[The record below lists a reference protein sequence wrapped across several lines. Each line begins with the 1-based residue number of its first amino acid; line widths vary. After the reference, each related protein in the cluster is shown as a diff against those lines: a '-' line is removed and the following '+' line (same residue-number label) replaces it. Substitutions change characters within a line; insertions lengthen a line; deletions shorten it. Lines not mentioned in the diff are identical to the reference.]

1 MKISLK
7 KRKLKSGKYSLFI
20 EYYKGSKT
28 NEKGKQVHNREQEY
42 LKLYLFCN
50 PKNAGERIKNEETL
64 KMAENILAIRKAEYA
79 QGKYGIKNKYLEKR
93 PFLDFFK
100 ELVLE
105 KQETTGAKNYGTW
118 CSVLK
123 HLKTFVS
130 PSLTFEEVDEE
141 FAKEIRRYFEN
152 AKGLQN
158 VTLSQNTKHSYFN
171 KIKASLNR
179 AYEDGY
185 TSENLSKKINS
196 FKQSESQ
203 REYLTLEEVQ
213 RLSKMPCKFDVLKR
227 AFLFSCLTGLR
238 WTDVSHLTWAK
249 VRDEKDCCRINFRQ
263 QKTLGTEYLYIS
275 DEARELMGERQGALE
290 KVFVDLKY
298 GSHYNMAL
306 LEWCHRAEI
315 YKHITFHS
323 ARHTNAVLMLAN
335 GVDIYTVSKRLG
347 HRELRTTEIYAKI
360 IDEKMKQ
367 AANVIPKIN
376 I

>member
-1 MKISLK
+1 MKITLK
-7 KRKLKSGKYSLFI
+7 ERKLRTNRKSLFI
-20 EYYKGSKT
+20 EFYKGSKID
-28 NEKGKQVHNREQEY
+28 NEGKRRHIRERENLQ
-42 LKLYLFCN
+42 LYLITN
-50 PKNAGERIKNEETL
+50 PRTAKEKKKNKETL
-64 KMAENILAIRKAEYA
+64 QLAEKILAIRKAEYA
-79 QGKYGIKNKYLEKR
+79 QGKYGIVNKYSVKR

-105 KQETTGAKNYGTW
+105 KQETTGAKNYGIW
-118 CSVLK
+118 RSVLK

-141 FAKEIRRYFEN
+141 FAKELRRYFER

-179 AYEDGY
+179 AFEDGY
-185 TSENLSKKINS
+185 TSENLSKKVDS

-213 RLSKMPCKFDVLKR
+213 RLSKTPCKFEVLKR
-227 AFLFSCLTGLR
+227 AFLFSCLTGIR
-238 WTDVSHLTWAK
+238 WTDISHLTWAK

-275 DEARELMGERQGALE
+275 DEARELMGSRKGASE

-323 ARHTNAVLMLAN
+323 ARHTNAVLLLAN
-335 GVDIYTVSKRLG
+335 GTDIYTVSKRLG

-360 IDEKMKQ
+360 IDDKMKE
-367 AANVIPKIN
+367 AADAIPKIN
-376 I
+376 M